1 MASKKMKFPK
11 TMRIGAV
18 KVTCKEVDGET
29 CDAPGIK
36 NGAYA
41 AYSDWALLMEINEE
55 MCHQQKAMSGVHEA
69 MHCAFKQAGLTR
81 DFNADQEEAIVRR
94 MEPFVY
100 SLIKDNPEFV
110 KYVQLA

>member
-1 MASKKMKFPK
+1 MTKTNFPK
-11 TMRIGAV
+11 MI
-18 KVTCKEVDGET
+18 KVGPLKLTCKEVDGET

-41 AYSDWALLMEINEE
+41 AYSDWSLVMEINEE

-81 DFNADQEEAIVRR
+81 DFSSEQEESIVRR
-94 MEPFVY
+94 LEPFIY

-110 KYVQLA
+110 KYVQRA